1 MFMDDAKAFVSSGRR
16 LAGGLGIDICSE
28 AKKDASNKLSATK
41 DRVKELGQEDLI
53 SSLEAELRSSYPD
66 YFQSCVLGQER
77 LLQEDAQHQQP
88 SYMSQTEGQSPSRRM
103 QNLVQCTLQQ
113 HQATGLKVAFSNT
126 LEKDTCALQSPQVT
140 NAKMREQCDAFC
152 GANTVSLLI
161 GSETFGFPMSASE
174 NICLPPSGVLK
185 HDPTH
190 LQQCSSW
197 SLAFRQIEEAA
208 ATFIENVYVFNATR
222 IEFFS
227 ATQLAVE
234 AIQSYVAS
242 EEYTNQL
249 QRVGNKV
256 EFVIN
261 AVQSRLND
269 YITITIIFITIV
281 LSVLPLLLSCL
292 LLPLFFLSQ
301 LLLEYSYYFYCHY
314 SYCYYYY
321 YVYYYY
327 CYCPEQAEFRRPSA
341 CSVKA
346 SN

>member
-1 MFMDDAKAFVSSGRR
+1 
-16 LAGGLGIDICSE
+16 
-28 AKKDASNKLSATK
+28 
-41 DRVKELGQEDLI
+41 
-53 SSLEAELRSSYPD
+53 
-66 YFQSCVLGQER
+66 
-77 LLQEDAQHQQP
+77 
-88 SYMSQTEGQSPSRRM
+88 
-103 QNLVQCTLQQ
+103 
-113 HQATGLKVAFSNT
+113 
-126 LEKDTCALQSPQVT
+126 
-140 NAKMREQCDAFC
+140 
-152 GANTVSLLI
+152 
-161 GSETFGFPMSASE
+161 MSASE

-261 AVQSRLND
+261 AVQSRLNSED
-269 YITITIIFITIV
+269 LRLARSRLQTEIDRLKLAAGNLRTV
-281 LSVLPLLLSCL
+281 LDEKTELIARFLDECNELYVGTGPSGEYLLDICAQGNIECL
-292 LLPLFFLSQ
+292 ENEQFGEHVTCCCGYHPATAYGEVISSQLIDGIASFDAPARVGRRLTGEERAAGSFWYRLVTSWNSRTLRPEAKAVFLSQ
-301 LLLEYSYYFYCHY
+301 T
-314 SYCYYYY
+314 
-321 YVYYYY
+321 
-327 CYCPEQAEFRRPSA
+327 P
-341 CSVKA
+341 CSTCQ
-346 SN
+346 